1 MKEKSQTSCEPLHLL
16 QDQQRCNNQRTP
28 AVIFVS
34 TSQFLLLPLTDH
46 LGSKTCDFC
55 IELVR
60 QQTALKKKHSLNVVS
75 VMADQSVRMVTAIVL
90 HSVFFLSGDSA
101 DCSGLTARFITA
113 PKEMEALTGSCL
125 QIPCNFSVKSG
136 KEFNSKITTFGVW
149 IKNSPYFH
157 KPLSEVIFN
166 SSGTVS
172 TYPMSFTGD
181 LSQKNC
187 TTLFSS
193 LNTTYTDTYYFRVE
207 NWPFRA
213 TARCDFLQIKV
224 KDSPPKPRIEISGD
238 VKEKESVSISCSA
251 STPCPHSPPQLTW
264 NLQPDS
270 HHMMEENTDGTFTT
284 RIQKSITLSHEHD
297 GFIISCSARYPVNEG
312 KDVKTSE
319 ERKTLSVSY
328 APKNTSVSICPSGR
342 VSAGSRVIL
351 TCSSRAKP
359 PVSRFTWFNTSRD
372 APIKV
377 SEGDFYSFN
386 VTDGGVYYCVAT
398 NQLGDQTS
406 SEIHLTVGDAPKN
419 TSVSISPSGRVS
431 AGSRVNLTCSSR
443 AKPPVSRFTWFRT
456 SRDAPIK
463 VSEGDFYSFNVTDGG
478 VYYCVATNQL
488 GDQTSSEIHQLIG
501 DAPKN
506 TSTSIC
512 PSGRVSAG
520 SRVNLTC
527 SSRAKPPVRRFTWFK
542 TSRDAPIKVSEGD
555 FYSFNVTDGGVYYCV
570 ATNQLGDQTSSEIHL
585 TIEDSPPKPRIEI
598 SGDVKE
604 KESVSISCSAST
616 PCPHSPPQLTW
627 NLQPDSHHMM
637 EENTDGTFTTRIQ
650 KSITLSHEH
659 DGFIITCSARY
670 PVNEGKDVKTSEERK
685 TLSVSYAPKNT
696 SVSISPS
703 GRVSTGCRVNLT
715 CSSRAKPPVS
725 NFTWFKTCRDAPIKV
740 PEGDFYSFNVTD
752 GGVYYCVATNQLGDQ
767 TSSEIHLTVEDSPPK
782 PRIEISG
789 DVKEKES
796 VSISCSAS
804 TPCPHSP
811 PQLTWNLQ
819 PDSHHTMEEN
829 TDRTFTT
836 RIQKSITLSH
846 EHDGFIITCSAR
858 YPVNEGKHV
867 KTSEER
873 KTLSVSY
880 APKNTSVSISPSGR
894 VSAGS
899 RVNLTCS
906 SRAKPPVSRFT
917 WFKTSRDAPI
927 KVSEGDF
934 YSFNVSD
941 GGVYYCVAT
950 NQLGNQTSSEV
961 HLTIKGDQLV
971 GAQVV
976 VKVLGIILLVTT
988 LLIFECWLKSRRCT
1002 KPQED
1007 AEEDI
1012 YVNMVAMRQKRKRKL

>member
-1 MKEKSQTSCEPLHLL
+1 MCSLVALRLHEMY
-16 QDQQRCNNQRTP
+16 
-28 AVIFVS
+28 
-34 TSQFLLLPLTDH
+34 
-46 LGSKTCDFC
+46 K
-55 IELVR
+55 
-60 QQTALKKKHSLNVVS
+60 VVS

-90 HSVFFLSGDSA
+90 HSVFFLSGASA
-101 DCSGLTARFITA
+101 DCCGITALFITA

-125 QIPCNFSVKSG
+125 QIPCNFRVKQG
-136 KEFNSKITTFGVW
+136 KEFNSKTTTFGVW
-149 IKNSPYFH
+149 IKNDHCFGLYPNN
-157 KPLSEVIFN
+157 VIFN

-193 LNTTYTDTYYFRVE
+193 LKTTYTDTYYFRVE
-207 NWPFRA
+207 NEEFRA
-213 TARCDFLQIKV
+213 TASCDPLQITV

-319 ERKTLSVSY
+319 EKKTLSVSY
-328 APKNTSVSICPSGR
+328 
-342 VSAGSRVIL
+342 
-351 TCSSRAKP
+351 
-359 PVSRFTWFNTSRD
+359 
-372 APIKV
+372 
-377 SEGDFYSFN
+377 
-386 VTDGGVYYCVAT
+386 
-398 NQLGDQTS
+398 
-406 SEIHLTVGDAPKN
+406 APKN

-961 HLTIKGDQLV
+961 HLTIKGRVNYLPLGAVLGGIIGIIVLIGLV
-971 GAQVV
+971 VFVWRLKSPHPTAHQSQNHPVGETVTTEEEGLHYGEINFSRLRSGPSSVLEQDGGQQEDTLYAQV
-976 VKVLGIILLVTT
+976 KVSKAADNVTRT
-988 LLIFECWLKSRRCT
+988 ADV
-1002 KPQED
+1002 PED
-1007 AEEDI
+1007 LYAQ
-1012 YVNMVAMRQKRKRKL
+1012 VKRK